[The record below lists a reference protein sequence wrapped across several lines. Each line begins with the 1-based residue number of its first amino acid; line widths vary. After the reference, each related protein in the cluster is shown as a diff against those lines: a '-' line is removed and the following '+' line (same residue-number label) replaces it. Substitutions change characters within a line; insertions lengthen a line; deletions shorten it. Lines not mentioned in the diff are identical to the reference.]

1 MDTRGLSRRRTAGWR
16 RVVAIGSALVVATTL
31 AGACGNGNEPE
42 DGAAP
47 PATTAEDGSAAVVI
61 TIADFTYQ
69 VPDTVEPGATITVRN
84 ADGVGHTVTSDEEGI
99 FDVAVGPGQ
108 EVTFTVPQEA
118 GEYPFH
124 CIPHPQMTG
133 TLVVG

>member
-1 MDTRGLSRRRTAGWR
+1 MLAAGTA
-16 RVVAIGSALVVATTL
+16 VVAAAAL
-31 AGACGNGNEPE
+31 AGACGNGAEPDE
-42 DGAAP
+42 PAP
-47 PATTAEDGSAAVVI
+47 PVASAENGTAAVVI

-69 VPDTVEPGATITVRN
+69 VPDTVEPGSTVTVRN
-84 ADGVGHTVTSDEEGI
+84 EDGVGHTVTSDEEGH
-99 FDVAVGPGQ
+99 FDVAVGPGE

-118 GEYPFH
+118 GDYPFH